1 MNRITIKMPLD
12 GTTLEQ
18 KDALIQK
25 ALHILS
31 ELLEKST
38 NATTLTIEEDGAAVK
53 KYDTAIDN
61 ISSPYPEAKK
71 SYQDFP
77 KIKLKNIK
85 KEKKK
90 AKISRH
96 KEKSTKRKGRRNSE
110 GRSIKI
116 SMSFV
121 KYLNFNVRK
130 DAKTT
135 GYPKQL
141 TVSGFCM
148 PICTTHFIIAL
159 NFNSTVYEV

>member
-38 NATTLTIEEDGAAVK
+38 NATTLTIEEDGIAVK

-96 KEKSTKRKGRRNSE
+96 KEKKHKKKG
-110 GRSIKI
+110 K
-116 SMSFV
+116 
-121 KYLNFNVRK
+121 KK
-130 DAKTT
+130 
-135 GYPKQL
+135 
-141 TVSGFCM
+141 
-148 PICTTHFIIAL
+148 
-159 NFNSTVYEV
+159 